1 MKNVRKGQKVLVRV
15 MECTNEQYDQW
26 DVVYKTGV
34 VEQEC
39 VLRAE
44 KKVLCTVHFPNGTSE
59 YVWTNHILD
68 YPKEWN
74 RQSL

>member
-1 MKNVRKGQKVLVRV
+1 MSNFKSGDKVLVRV
-15 MECTNEQYDQW
+15 MECVDNQYDQW

-39 VLRAE
+39 ILKIE
-44 KKVLCTVHFPNGTSE
+44 KKVLCSVNFSNGTSE

-74 RQSL
+74 NQSL